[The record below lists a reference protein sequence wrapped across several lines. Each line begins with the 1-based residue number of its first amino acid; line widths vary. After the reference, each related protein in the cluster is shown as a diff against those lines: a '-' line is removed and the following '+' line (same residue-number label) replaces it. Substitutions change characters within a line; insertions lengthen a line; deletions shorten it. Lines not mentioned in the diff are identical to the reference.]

1 MLYTYKHT
9 NLRKDFFMKRKFFTT
24 LAIFCALALTACGKP
39 ADDKPAS
46 SKAPETSEV
55 HKHKYGDW
63 TQTKAPTC
71 EEKGEQERVCE
82 CGEKQTKEI
91 DALGHDWD
99 EGEITT
105 PATCSTPGVKTFH
118 CKRAG
123 CNATKT
129 EEIKADHVWGT
140 PEAITG
146 GEGEVD
152 YNLFT
157 CTVCNTAKKIEFAA
171 KNDKATVTGSLK
183 SDSTFPDYMKLGS
196 NGNSV
201 EYKINSSVS
210 GKAKIYQRGVMD
222 YWYDGNNNNE
232 ARNYYA
238 GKNNQDGNFKLEV
251 NGNAVDYSWSKDL
264 TYADMLPGEA
274 QNGYSPLG
282 DALIGD
288 CELVAG
294 VNTIKYTRQES
305 YNMLIK
311 DFVIIIG

>member
-1 MLYTYKHT
+1 
-9 NLRKDFFMKRKFFTT
+9 MKRKFFTIIA
-24 LAIFCALALTACGKP
+24 LFASLALASCSP
-39 ADDKPAS
+39 AKSENQSNPES
-46 SKAPETSEV
+46 APKSAETSN
-55 HKHKYGDW
+55 HKHSYGDW
-63 TQTKAPTC
+63 TQVKAPTC
-71 EEKGEQERVCE
+71 TEEGEEERVCE
-82 CGEKQTKEI
+82 CGDKKTRKV

-99 EGEITT
+99 EGKVTKE
-105 PATCSTPGVKTFH
+105 ATCSVPGEMTYT
-118 CKRAG
+118 CKR
-123 CNATKT
+123 CKQTKV
-129 EEIKADHVWGT
+129 EEIKADHVWGEAT
-140 PEAITG
+140 PVTG
-146 GEGEVD
+146 AEGEVD
-152 YNLFT
+152 YNIFT

-171 KNDKATVTGSLK
+171 KNDKATVDGSLK

-201 EYKINSSVS
+201 TYKFNSSVA

-232 ARNYYA
+232 ERNYYA

-251 NGNAVDYSWSKDL
+251 NDKAVDYSWSKEI

>member
-1 MLYTYKHT
+1 
-9 NLRKDFFMKRKFFTT
+9 MKRKFFTT
-24 LAIFCALALTACGKP
+24 LALFFSLAITACNGGGKSEEIKWES
-39 ADDKPAS
+39 DK
-46 SKAPETSEV
+46 TNHWHLV
-55 HKHKYGDW
+55 D
-63 TQTKAPTC
+63 
-71 EEKGEQERVCE
+71 GEQADKAKHTFEEDKAQSVAATCKAEGKKVEVCSV
-82 CGEKQTKEI
+82 CGYVKETTLKQLDHKWDDGKVTKE
-91 DALGHDWD
+91 
-99 EGEITT
+99 
-105 PATCSTPGVKTFH
+105 ATCSVPGEKTYT
-118 CKRAG
+118 CSLCG
-123 CNATKT
+123 ETKK

-140 PEAITG
+140 AVAVTG

-152 YNLFT
+152 YNIFT
-157 CTVCNTAKKIEFAA
+157 CTVCNTAKKIEFVA
-171 KNDKATVTGSLK
+171 KNDKATLTGSFK
-183 SDSTFPDYMKLGS
+183 ADSQFPDYMKLDS

-201 EYKINSSVS
+201 EYKINSSVA

-222 YWYDGNNNNE
+222 FWYDSNNKNE
-232 ARNYYA
+232 TRNYYA

-251 NGNAVDYSWSKDL
+251 NGNAVDYSWSKDI

-288 CELVAG
+288 CELIAG